1 MPELP
6 EVETIRRDL
15 TRRIL
20 AHKIK
25 EVKVLSPKTVQGSV
39 RGFIKVLQNNSFS
52 HLERIGKL
60 LIFALADKKNYLLI
74 HLKMTGQLIYAVH
87 GKILAGGHSLQTESL
102 SDYVGGELPT
112 KSTRAWLLFAG
123 GSRLF
128 FNDQRRFGYL
138 KIVNSTELAKIK
150 LGYGIE
156 PLTKEFTV
164 TALRKVLAGRK
175 KNIKAVLL
183 DQKLIAGVG
192 NIYADEVLFASHVRP
207 DRPTSSLTAQEVGSL
222 YKNLGLVIKKA
233 IKYRG
238 TTFSDYVDARGRQ
251 GNFVKLLK
259 VYGRKGQS
267 CLVCKTAI
275 RKIRVAGRGT
285 HFCPKCQK

>member
-20 AHKIK
+20 SQKIV
-25 EVKVLSPKTVQGSV
+25 EIKVLSPQTINGSV
-39 RGFIKVLQNNSFS
+39 PGFVKVLRNNSFS

-60 LIFALADKKNYLLI
+60 LIFALADQKNYLLI
-74 HLKMTGQLIYAVH
+74 HLKMTGQLIYVSQ
-87 GKILAGGHSLQTESL
+87 GKILAGGHSLSSESL
-102 SDYVGGELPT
+102 LDYVGGELPNR
-112 KSTRAWLLFAG
+112 STRVFFAFTN

-138 KIVNSTELAKIK
+138 KIVNSVELAEIK
-150 LGYGIE
+150 QGYGIE
-156 PLTKEFTV
+156 PLTRDFTKP
-164 TALRKVLAGRK
+164 ALIKILANHRKNV
-175 KNIKAVLL
+175 KAVLL

-192 NIYADEVLFASHVRP
+192 NIYADEVLFASHIRP
-207 DRPTSSLTAQEVGSL
+207 DRLANSLTAREAGSL
-222 YKNLGLVIKKA
+222 YRNLNLTIKKA
-233 IKYRG
+233 IEYRG
-238 TTFSDYVDARGRQ
+238 TTFSDYVDAQGKS
-251 GNFVKLLK
+251 GNFLRLLR
-259 VYGRKGQS
+259 VYGRKGQP

-275 RKIRVAGRGT
+275 RKTKVAGRGT